1 MTAVLEQP
9 LPKGTTVARGDRA
22 LVGSD
27 GDVIEL
33 SVEAYE
39 AALNAALG
47 VMGRRRMI
55 TTGDAAKLLNCSART
70 VARILD
76 SGRLPFTRN
85 GSTGRRMV
93 DVADVMDYQKQERE
107 RMRQSLAAMRKA
119 ATEMG
124 LYDADDADDA
134 NSSLS

>member
-1 MTAVLEQP
+1 MTAVLEQS
-9 LPKGTTVARGDRA
+9 LAKGTTVARGDRA
-22 LVGSD
+22 LVSSD

-107 RMRQSLAAMRKA
+107 RMRQSLASMRKA

-124 LYDADDADDA
+124 LYDADDAAYVADFD
-134 NSSLS
+134 